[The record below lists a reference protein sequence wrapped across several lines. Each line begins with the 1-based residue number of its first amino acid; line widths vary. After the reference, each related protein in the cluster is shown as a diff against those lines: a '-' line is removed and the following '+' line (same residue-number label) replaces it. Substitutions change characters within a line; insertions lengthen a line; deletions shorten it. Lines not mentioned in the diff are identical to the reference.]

1 MNLKTRLSAI
11 ALTVCMTLSAIPAA
25 AFAEETTTGTVAR
38 INKKLLKKGGPSQKA
53 AVKQRR
59 IIIICRKDIGKDL
72 GQCLFCRRAAGF
84 RPQYCTGL

>member
-11 ALTVCMTLSAIPAA
+11 ARTVCMTLSAIPDA

-53 AVKQRR
+53 AVK
-59 IIIICRKDIGKDL
+59 
-72 GQCLFCRRAAGF
+72 
-84 RPQYCTGL
+84 